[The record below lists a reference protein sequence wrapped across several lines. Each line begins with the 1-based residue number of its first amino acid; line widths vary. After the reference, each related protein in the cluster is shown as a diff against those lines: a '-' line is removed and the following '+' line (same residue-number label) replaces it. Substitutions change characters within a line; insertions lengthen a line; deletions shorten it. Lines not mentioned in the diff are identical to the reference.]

1 MPERLWRIIRTLTRP
16 RSVTRKSRAILVIVS
31 LLTAA
36 GCSAKS
42 DFKEARNLDTPEAYE
57 AFLDKHPDN
66 QEYSPEAKKRLE
78 ELSFRQAQT
87 KNTFEAYALF
97 AKRFPYGPYAR
108 EAQRAAEDIR
118 AGELGIHLYRT
129 QPADFYEKV
138 DSRRLPYRILV
149 RSLSPELAGSDYI
162 ERKWYVELVRR
173 GLFVPMDP
181 QRTYRV
187 SPDLT
192 LHVRE
197 SVIVLCVTPLALV
210 EAEVRVKGTTVRKYR
225 IAAGHI
231 EKYLLYEIF
240 KDQPLY
246 DPLFRAGRKDA
257 QAVDE
262 RFERRRHKLPLKGS
276 LAVEFDLPQQAP
288 ESDQQM
294 IREFVAFLKAL
305 PICETFFAY
314 PRGRPSNRLF
324 DQRLY
329 LSVDQEL
336 HYPRASRGWS
346 TAGSS
351 VDWTALNTK
360 WILKDRDY
368 FFKKMTL
375 DLLDLLG
382 DSDAP
387 TPWSHGLNRKR
398 VASG

>member
-1 MPERLWRIIRTLTRP
+1 MIRGLTRP
-16 RSVTRKSRAILVIVS
+16 RAVTRKGYTTLTLVFLFTV
-31 LLTAA
+31 A

-42 DFKEARNLDTPEAYE
+42 DFKEARSLDTPQAYE
-57 AFLDKHPDN
+57 EFLDKHPDSK
-66 QEYSPEAKKRLE
+66 EYSPKAKKRLE
-78 ELSFRQAQT
+78 ELSFREAQK
-87 KNTFEAYALF
+87 KNTHEAYALF
-97 AKRFPYGPYAR
+97 VKRFPYGPYAQK
-108 EAQRAAEDIR
+108 AQRAAEDIR
-118 AGELGIHLYRT
+118 ADELGIHLYRT
-129 QPADFYEKV
+129 LPPDFYERV

-149 RSLSPELAGSDYI
+149 RSLSPDMAGTDYV

-210 EAEVRVKGTTVRKYR
+210 DAEVRVRGTTIKQYR

-240 KDQPLY
+240 KDRPLY
-246 DPLFRAGRKDA
+246 NSIFRAAREDA
-257 QAVDE
+257 QALDE
-262 RFERRRHKLPLKGS
+262 RFEKRRQELPLKGS

-294 IREFVAFLKAL
+294 IREFVEFLKEL
-305 PICETFFAY
+305 PICETLFAY
-314 PRGRPSNRLF
+314 PRGRPLDRLF

-329 LSVDQEL
+329 LSIDQEL
-336 HYPRASRGWS
+336 HYPRASKGWS

-351 VDWTALNTK
+351 VDWTGLNAK
-360 WILKDRDY
+360 WILAEREY

-375 DLLDLLG
+375 DLLDLLE
-382 DSDAP
+382 AP
-387 TPWSHGLNRKR
+387 
-398 VASG
+398 